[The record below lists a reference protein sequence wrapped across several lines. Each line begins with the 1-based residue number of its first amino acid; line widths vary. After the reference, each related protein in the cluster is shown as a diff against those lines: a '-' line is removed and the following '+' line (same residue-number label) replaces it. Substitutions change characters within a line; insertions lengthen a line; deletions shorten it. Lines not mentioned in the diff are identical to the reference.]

1 MSIARSPLMWKL
13 LSVFLVLAATACAR
27 SGDMPTVRAGNES
40 QTQKAREAGRA
51 AGAGGS
57 HAPGG
62 TGLGAGTMGAG
73 SFSGSGS
80 AR

>member
-1 MSIARSPLMWKL
+1 MWK
-13 LSVFLVLAATACAR
+13 VLALLVGVSALAAACAHG
-27 SGDMPTVRAGNES
+27 GDMPTVRAGNEPTS
-40 QTQKAREAGRA
+40 EKARAAGRA

-57 HAPGG
+57 HAPGS